1 MPVKSNT
8 ETWVLSI
15 RSFIKDTLGTS
26 WQIRESKGKVRL
38 GVRYKDKSR
47 SYFNLP
53 YKWQRSNQGKI
64 RDFIEQVHTLH
75 VRKKVGIKEAIER
88 VKLNAPQDE
97 IKKAS
102 KTDFKLILQAWEK
115 WGEFYNLLLN
125 LRRSYKIFTELRT
138 PLEPYLEVAQLI
150 KKLYCR

>member
-1 MPVKSNT
+1 MPVKSHN
-8 ETWVLSI
+8 EDWILAI
-15 RSFIKDTLGTS
+15 RVFIKDTLGAS
-26 WQIRESKGKVRL
+26 WQITKNKNKVML
-38 GVRYKDKSR
+38 GIRFKDGSR
-47 SYFNLP
+47 TYTYLP

-115 WGEFYNLLLN
+115 WGEYLTTTTGKVSSSTFKN
-125 LRRSYKIFTELRT
+125 SYGQTYKAL
-138 PLEPYLEVAQLI
+138 AKCSQS
-150 KKLYCR
+150 